1 MSTSILNLIGDST
14 FNDNYY
20 VHWSVFR
27 SFSDTV
33 SAAVAAAAAAAGVTI
48 SDIMQAVDWSTKSL
62 LFSTFYYQPSNDVC
76 YGRTILSSSASGD
89 I

>member
-1 MSTSILNLIGDST
+1 M
-14 FNDNYY
+14 
-20 VHWSVFR
+20 FR

-33 SAAVAAAAAAAGVTI
+33 SAAVAAAAGVTI

-62 LFSTFYYQPSNDVC
+62 LFSTFYRPSNDVC

>member
-20 VHWSVFR
+20 VHWSMFR

-33 SAAVAAAAAAAGVTI
+33 SAAVAAAAGVTI